1 MRKNTKDGADMIWVY
16 IIVGAI
22 SGTLFAYIFRKLFK
36 NESLINI
43 LTIFAVLITIS
54 LTRIYIIPYYYVYDI
69 DNKIKN
75 SNPIFALIADDS
87 PTEFNV
93 YVLKVKENILKQG
106 NASNQAMYA
115 ATLVNSVLGKHI
127 PTASNQS
134 IYDYLKI
141 ETEIDKSL
149 YKENPILVLVM
160 EFTASFENTD
170 YVSLLLNS
178 KTMSGPLGNQIIK
191 AKEEIIKSSININS
205 QKSLTVEEKQHAEN
219 IFIEILKDLVKK
231 YDKKSVLLVF
241 QNPNSPELDK
251 KIGAEIVISF
261 YELLLAKGPTETGM
275 EIKFIFLSQQP
286 NS

>member
-1 MRKNTKDGADMIWVY
+1 MIWVY
-16 IIVGAI
+16 IVVGAI
-22 SGTLFAYIFRKLFK
+22 SGVLFAYIFKKLFK